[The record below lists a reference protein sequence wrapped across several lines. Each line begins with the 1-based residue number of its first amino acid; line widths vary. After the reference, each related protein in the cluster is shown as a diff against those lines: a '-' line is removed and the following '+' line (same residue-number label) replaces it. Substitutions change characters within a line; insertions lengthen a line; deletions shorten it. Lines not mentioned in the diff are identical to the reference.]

1 MIIPV
6 RCFTCGKVIG
16 NKWDTYLDLL
26 QADYPEGD
34 ALDALGLVRYCCR
47 RMLMTHVD
55 LIEKLLNYNNMVVS
69 LTELVFAVVQNEEVT
84 ILLSGS
90 GSGAGD
96 KKIRVKGQKVCM
108 RFILEFACNENTI
121 VELTEKLRR
130 NRTIEA
136 LVLNGDESIKRN
148 LSVADF

>member
-55 LIEKLLNYNNMVVS
+55 LIEKLLNYNK
-69 LTELVFAVVQNEEVT
+69 FA
-84 ILLSGS
+84 S
-90 GSGAGD
+90 
-96 KKIRVKGQKVCM
+96 
-108 RFILEFACNENTI
+108 NENTI

-130 NRTIEA
+130 NGTIEA
-136 LVLNGDESIKRN
+136 LVLNGDESIKLN
-148 LSVADF
+148 LCVADF

>member
-26 QADYPEGD
+26 QADYTEGD

-55 LIEKLLNYNNMVVS
+55 LIEKLLNYNS
-69 LTELVFAVVQNEEVT
+69 
-84 ILLSGS
+84 
-90 GSGAGD
+90 
-96 KKIRVKGQKVCM
+96 
-108 RFILEFACNENTI
+108 
-121 VELTEKLRR
+121 
-130 NRTIEA
+130 
-136 LVLNGDESIKRN
+136 N
-148 LSVADF
+148 LSLPLPPPPLSLSLSLHMHKIC

>member
-26 QADYPEGD
+26 QADYTEGD

-55 LIEKLLNYNNMVVS
+55 LIEKLLNYNSNFS
-69 LTELVFAVVQNEEVT
+69 LSPASTLSYVLHLWRKVRAV
-84 ILLSGS
+84 
-90 GSGAGD
+90 
-96 KKIRVKGQKVCM
+96 
-108 RFILEFACNENTI
+108 
-121 VELTEKLRR
+121 EKL
-130 NRTIEA
+130 TGS
-136 LVLNGDESIKRN
+136 LGTLSCFMGLMDVL
-148 LSVADF
+148 

>member
-55 LIEKLLNYNNMVVS
+55 LIEKLLNYNK
-69 LTELVFAVVQNEEVT
+69 FA
-84 ILLSGS
+84 S
-90 GSGAGD
+90 
-96 KKIRVKGQKVCM
+96 
-108 RFILEFACNENTI
+108 NENTI

-136 LVLNGDESIKRN
+136 LVLNGDESIKLN
-148 LSVADF
+148 LCVADF

>member
-26 QADYPEGD
+26 QADYTEGD

-55 LIEKLLNYNNMVVS
+55 LIEKLLNYNSNFSFFLPPQSSHMCYVCVFCGHTDGT
-69 LTELVFAVVQNEEVT
+69 LTPGEWDITLVCHTEFELKSPLWRKVRAV
-84 ILLSGS
+84 
-90 GSGAGD
+90 
-96 KKIRVKGQKVCM
+96 
-108 RFILEFACNENTI
+108 
-121 VELTEKLRR
+121 EKL
-130 NRTIEA
+130 T
-136 LVLNGDESIKRN
+136 GSPGT
-148 LSVADF
+148 LSCFL